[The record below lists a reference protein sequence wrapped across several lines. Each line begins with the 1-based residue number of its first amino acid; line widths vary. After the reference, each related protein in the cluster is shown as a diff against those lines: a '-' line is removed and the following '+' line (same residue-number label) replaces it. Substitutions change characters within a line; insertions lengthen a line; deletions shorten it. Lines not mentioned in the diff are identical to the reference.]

1 MADWRATAAACQR
14 GDTARC
20 NAGRKT
26 PN

>member
-1 MADWRATAAACQR
+1 MADWRAAAAACQR